1 MPKPSKQRADL
12 YRSTLGSDEAAM
24 PLRFSKLLLGRLIGA
39 ALALPAASFETHAQ
53 DLEPRAYANT
63 PVGLNF
69 LIAGYA
75 YSKGTVGTDPS
86 VPLTDTEVKL
96 NSAVLAYVRTLDL
109 WGRAGKVDLIVPY
122 TWADGS
128 AKLAG
133 EGRTRKVS
141 GFNDPRLRFSMLLYG
156 APALS
161 LDEFRDYKAD
171 IIIGT
176 SLEVTAPLGQYDSD
190 KLLNIGTNRWSF
202 KPEVGISKTLGP
214 LTLEL
219 ATGVRFYTD
228 NNDFLDGKTLQ
239 VKPLY
244 SVQGHLIYS
253 ITPGIWLGLNGLYY
267 TGGRGIIDGNKGES
281 LENARIGV
289 TLALPINRYNSVKLY
304 GSTGVHSKTGGDYD
318 LVGIAWQLRWGGGL

>member
-1 MPKPSKQRADL
+1 MGSQTCLIPIVSLGLLAVL
-12 YRSTLGSDEAAM
+12 Y
-24 PLRFSKLLLGRLIGA
+24 F
-39 ALALPAASFETHAQ
+39 ASASETAYAQ
-53 DLEPRAYANT
+53 DLEPRAFANT
-63 PVGLNF
+63 PVGMNF

-75 YSKGTVGTDPS
+75 HSKGTVGTDPS
-86 VPLTDTEVKL
+86 VPLTDTEVEL

-109 WGRAGKVDLIVPY
+109 WGRSGKIDLIIPY
-122 TWADGS
+122 TWADGR

-133 EGRTRKVS
+133 QERTRKVS
-141 GFNDPRLRFSMLLYG
+141 GFSDPRLRFSMLLYG

-161 LDEFRDYKAD
+161 LEEFRDYKPD

-176 SLEVTAPLGQYDSD
+176 SLEVTAPLGKYQSD
-190 KLLNIGTNRWSF
+190 RLLNVGTNRWSF
-202 KPEVGISKTLGP
+202 KPEVGISKTIGP
-214 LTLEL
+214 LTLEI

-228 NNDFLDGKTLQ
+228 NNNFLSGRTLE
-239 VKPLY
+239 VNPLY

-281 LENARIGV
+281 LEDARIGL

-304 GSTGVHSKTGGDYD
+304 GSTDMYSKTGTKLD
-318 LVGIAWQLRWGGGL
+318 LLGMVWQLRFGGGL